1 MSPRVSEGTFA
12 AVLKELREER
22 VVYDRHQ
29 GRVRAFP
36 HKEGSYATHV
46 YIAGALIPCTICVHF
61 TEHFAS
67 QSDICRQEGM
77 SQDGNL
83 RKFSQPCWSGSAS
96 AGGM

>member
-1 MSPRVSEGTFA
+1 MPTCLRLHMSLRVSEGTFA

-46 YIAGALIPCTICVHF
+46 YIAGALRPCHSLKY
-61 TEHFAS
+61 FA
-67 QSDICRQEGM
+67 G
-77 SQDGNL
+77 
-83 RKFSQPCWSGSAS
+83 
-96 AGGM
+96 